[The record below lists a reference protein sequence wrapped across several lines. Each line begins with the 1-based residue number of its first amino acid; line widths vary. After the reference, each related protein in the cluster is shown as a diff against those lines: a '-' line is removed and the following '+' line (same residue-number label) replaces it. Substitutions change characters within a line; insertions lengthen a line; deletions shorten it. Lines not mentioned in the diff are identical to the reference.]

1 MTPIEDSQRA
11 RLFQQWL
18 DHFGVEVGHELDLGT
33 LAAIAEWV
41 EAGRSPRSP
50 GAMDAPRS
58 RPGLDL

>member
-11 RLFQQWL
+11 ALFRQWL
-18 DHFGVEVGHELDLGT
+18 DHFGVEVGQELDLGT

-50 GAMDAPRS
+50 GMD
-58 RPGLDL
+58 L